1 MAQDL
6 YARRLAATTAF
17 IRATEDLL
25 EPSSR
30 EKQSMRMAEK
40 KANMQM
46 DLDFYVKR
54 NDISNKSAIEQ
65 LRLQNEMKFEEFKKM
80 EDEKYRRE
88 LELYKDGEL
97 LAAKLNHEATVAAF
111 SNQILTEQAEAV
123 ADAEVVKRVTE
134 GGELEASLL
143 PAVGRGKAFGIE
155 RRVGFNKFGL
165 GFSATTVLETG
176 DSLLTTLS
184 PTINDLETAAANG
197 VDVKNNYLYK
207 RALETVRESRAQLG
221 HQRINRRMTTFKSPE
236 QINKWRSQ
244 QAQLAEMEKSLLS
257 MVTNTT
263 Y

>member
-30 EKQSMRMAEK
+30 EKQAMRMAEK

-80 EDEKYRRE
+80 EDEKYRRQVE
-88 LELYKDGEL
+88 MYQDGEL
-97 LAAKLNHEATVAAF
+97 LTAKLAHEATIAAY
-111 SNQILTEQAEAV
+111 SNQVLTEQAEAV
-123 ADAEVVKRVTE
+123 ADAEVVKRVTK

-143 PAVGRGKAFGIE
+143 PRVGRGKTFGVE
-155 RRVGFNKFGL
+155 RRVGFNALGL
-165 GFSATTVLETG
+165 SFNANTVLETG
-176 DSLLTTLS
+176 DSLLNSLA
-184 PTINDLETAAANG
+184 PTISDLETAAANG

-221 HQRINRRMTTFKSPE
+221 HKRINRRMTTFKSPE
-236 QINKWRSQ
+236 QINTWRSQ
-244 QAQLAEMEKSLLS
+244 QAKLAEMEKSLLS

>member
-30 EKQSMRMAEK
+30 EKQAMRMAEK

-80 EDEKYRRE
+80 EDEKYRRQVE
-88 LELYKDGEL
+88 MYKDGEL
-97 LAAKLNHEATVAAF
+97 LSAKLAHEATIAAY
-111 SNQILTEQAEAV
+111 SNKVLTEQAEAV
-123 ADAEVVKRVTE
+123 ADAEAIKKVTE
-134 GGELEASLL
+134 GGELQAALL
-143 PAVGRGKAFGIE
+143 PTVGRGKSFGIE
-155 RRVGFNKFGL
+155 RRVGFSALGL
-165 GFSATTVLETG
+165 SFNANTVLETG
-176 DSLLTTLS
+176 NSLLTTLA
-184 PTINDLETAAANG
+184 PTISDLQTAAENG

-221 HQRINRRMTTFKSPE
+221 HRRINKRMTTFKSPE
-236 QINKWRSQ
+236 QINTWRSQ

>member
-17 IRATEDLL
+17 IRATENLL

-30 EKQSMRMAEK
+30 EKQAMRMAEK

-88 LELYKDGEL
+88 VELYKDGEL
-97 LAAKLNHEATVAAF
+97 LSAKLAHEATVAAY
-111 SNQILTEQAEAV
+111 SNQILTQQAEAE
-123 ADAEVVKRVTE
+123 AVKRVTE

-143 PAVGRGKAFGIE
+143 PAVGRGKTFGVE
-155 RRVGFNKFGL
+155 RRIGFNALGL
-165 GFSATTVLETG
+165 SFNANTVLETG

-221 HQRINRRMTTFKSPE
+221 HQRINKRMTRFKSPE